1 MPQDFCLPQLGMNMR
16 QATVVAWLQPEGARL
31 RRGEPLVQVETDK
44 AVEEI
49 EAPSDGVLRR
59 ILVAP
64 GKKVAV
70 GAALA
75 VIE

>member
-1 MPQDFCLPQLGMNMR
+1 MAHEFCLPQLGMNMR
-16 QATVVAWLQPEGARL
+16 EATVVAWLFSEGARI

-44 AVEEI
+44 AVEEM
-49 EAPSDGVLRR
+49 EAPNDGVLRR

-70 GAALA
+70 GTPLA